1 MKKYLIK
8 GIVSLSLLSLSMIN
22 LASCSKNTDCS
33 ITDKALIRT
42 TTNQQ
47 GTIKVI
53 GIDENNYAELNTK
66 LTVEVTSKNNY
77 RLDSLYLDET
87 DITSSL
93 AFTPTAAKTYIL
105 NATFLPTADSVNYT
119 VELTGD
125 RQVEIG
131 KTMQLSC
138 QVSGP
143 DSSVSYFVSDPDL
156 ARVDD
161 NGLVTAKKA
170 GFVTVTATAINSNS
184 KDPATDSFSFF
195 VEPHYIARMVES
207 MTEYSL
213 TDTLSFNETISF
225 CYLPSSGSN
234 PESSAMKLP
243 YTVSIIKDEN
253 KKINVDFH
261 LDFGENTSLLN
272 FGLPAITGD
281 NNLGSV
287 TRLGFLYESDT
298 DLQLYAMSG
307 ANHDSLCYYNQVSI
321 AKDLAPTILNK
332 LLSSLTSGRDSSSL
346 LQYPEIGLLLNGGK
360 NKSIDLASLS
370 ILINTVLTYDEDPSS
385 GISVSS
391 LHLATLQTLIDSLKA
406 KAILKP
412 SMTNMERPLQKL
424 CSMDL

>member
-1 MKKYLIK
+1 
-8 GIVSLSLLSLSMIN
+8 
-22 LASCSKNTDCS
+22 
-33 ITDKALIRT
+33 
-42 TTNQQ
+42 
-47 GTIKVI
+47 
-53 GIDENNYAELNTK
+53 
-66 LTVEVTSKNNY
+66 
-77 RLDSLYLDET
+77 
-87 DITSSL
+87 
-93 AFTPTAAKTYIL
+93 
-105 NATFLPTADSVNYT
+105 
-119 VELTGD
+119 
-125 RQVEIG
+125 
-131 KTMQLSC
+131 
-138 QVSGP
+138 
-143 DSSVSYFVSDPDL
+143 
-156 ARVDD
+156 
-161 NGLVTAKKA
+161 
-170 GFVTVTATAINSNS
+170 
-184 KDPATDSFSFF
+184 
-195 VEPHYIARMVES
+195 
-207 MTEYSL
+207 
-213 TDTLSFNETISF
+213 
-225 CYLPSSGSN
+225 LPSSGSD
-234 PESSAMKLP
+234 PESSAMRLP

-370 ILINTVLTYDEDPSS
+370 NLINTVLTYDEDPSS